1 MNTAQKLIVGSAIVI
16 SVGLFVFS
24 DYKLFRKKKS
34 VVTLP
39 KNPTGGDIPITPIG
53 QFTSFAGM
61 AGVTIPRGY
70 VPDPEMMLEVN
81 PETFPNF
88 AGSNEIVL
96 AEKNN
101 PYGENF
107 ARKRPKAVPYQQ
119 FYAKNRRKC

>member
-1 MNTAQKLIVGSAIVI
+1 MNTAQKIIVGSAIVI

-39 KNPTGGDIPITPIG
+39 KNPTGGDIPFDPSTN
-53 QFTSFAGM
+53 FAGM

-88 AGSNEIVL
+88 AGNNEMLL
-96 AEKNN
+96 ASKNY
-101 PYGENF
+101 PFGENF
-107 ARKRPKAVPYQQ
+107 ARKRINSVSYRP

>member
-1 MNTAQKLIVGSAIVI
+1 MNTAQKVIIGSAIVL

-34 VVTLP
+34 TLQAP
-39 KNPTGGDIPITPIG
+39 DTTKGDIPFNPSTN
-53 QFTSFAGM
+53 FAGM
-61 AGVTIPRGY
+61 SGVTIPRGY

-88 AGSNEIVL
+88 AGNNEMLL
-96 AEKNN
+96 ASKNY

-107 ARKRPKAVPYQQ
+107 ARKRPNSVSYRP

>member
-24 DYKLFRKKKS
+24 DYRLFRKKKS
-34 VVTLP
+34 TVTLP

-61 AGVTIPRGY
+61 AGVTIPRGF
-70 VPDPEMMLEVN
+70 VTDPEMMLEVN

-101 PYGENF
+101 PFGENF

>member
-1 MNTAQKLIVGSAIVI
+1 MNTAQKIIVGSAIVI

-39 KNPTGGDIPITPIG
+39 KNPTGGDIPITPVG

-70 VPDPEMMLEVN
+70 VTDPEMMLEVN

-88 AGSNEIVL
+88 AGNNEMVL

-101 PYGENF
+101 PFGENF
-107 ARKRPKAVPYQQ
+107 ARKRPKPVPYQQ

>member
-24 DYKLFRKKKS
+24 DYRLFRKKKS
-34 VVTLP
+34 TVTLP

-70 VPDPEMMLEVN
+70 VTDPEMMLEVN

-101 PYGENF
+101 PFGENF